1 MNACRYALKRIHHRG
16 SSAQRRKIYL
26 IEANNLNTQQ
36 LAFASTVNIA
46 SGDMSETW
54 GDVLFK
60 KISKPIGCRSVHRTS
75 GQGW

>member
-1 MNACRYALKRIHHRG
+1 
-16 SSAQRRKIYL
+16 L